1 MKRITRI
8 ILAITFCLIAF
19 PNATYAKKKSSS
31 ANNFYFN
38 EFVADYYLEKA
49 SDGTG
54 KMHVR
59 EKLVAVFPYSDQNH
73 GIERYIPYTNQNGKN
88 LTIDSRDDLHL
99 KVSRNGSSEPFTIST
114 DSGAFKVRIGDA
126 DTYVH
131 GTQTYVLEYDFTH
144 VITAFDSAEH
154 SSTPFQELYWDTNGT
169 GWEQTF
175 GSVTANLHMSD
186 EVLEHVKPNAQWCY
200 TGAQG
205 ENTGRCSFA
214 ETVDGFS
221 WSFKYVD
228 KGENLTFVVDFDPNT
243 FKIPDP
249 KYNYLGY
256 AIAAIEIGIVALSF
270 LAFNSYR
277 KKRLEKIEYSK
288 RSIMPEYAPH
298 KDHTV
303 AEMATVYTNTTK
315 QSMVATVLD
324 LTVRK
329 KISIVKGK
337 KSTFGGQKWNIVVND
352 LKDLKSWEIDV
363 LHIIA
368 GSDPKEGSTYEMKTS
383 YSSKKAILAQDYN
396 ESTIEALS
404 NAGFLEKN
412 KSGKVKKFI
421 SHDTDKKSAI
431 FAYIFF
437 MPLALTA
444 GIGIPF
450 IVKEIL
456 AAITNQEFTLDKG
469 LLEMVIVSAI
479 STIIL
484 VIIVARTSKIKTIS
498 DRTIAGL
505 ELSQYMEGLKLYIKM
520 AEADRLKFLQSVDG
534 AETSNEG
541 IVKLYEKV
549 LPYAALFGLEKSWM
563 AELAKYY
570 ELEDVTAPD
579 WYTAG
584 VTVSTFNSVSS
595 SIRSSTVSSSGS
607 SGGGGGGFSGGGGGG
622 GGGGGW

>member
-131 GTQTYVLEYDFTH
+131 GTQTYILEYDFKH

-175 GSVTANLHMSD
+175 GSVTANLHMTD
-186 EVLEHVKPNAQWCY
+186 EVLEHVKPDANWCY
-200 TGAQG
+200 AGKQGKKDLHCSVEKTSDGYSWNITRVGA
-205 ENTGRCSFA
+205 
-214 ETVDGFS
+214 
-221 WSFKYVD
+221 
-228 KGENLTFVVDFDPNT
+228 GENLTFVVDFDPAT

-256 AIAAIEIGIVALSF
+256 AIAVIEIGIVTLSL
-270 LAFNSYR
+270 LAFHNYR

-298 KDHTV
+298 KDYTV
-303 AEMATVYTNTTK
+303 AEMATLYTGYTK

-324 LTVRK
+324 LTIRK
-329 KISIVKGK
+329 KISIQKGK
-337 KSTFGGQKWNIVVND
+337 KAALGGQKWDIVIND
-352 LKDLKSWEIDV
+352 LKGLKTWELDV

-368 GSDPKEGSTYEMKTS
+368 GTDPKEGSTYEMKTS
-383 YSSKKAILAQDYN
+383 YSSAKAKLAEDYN
-396 ESTIEALS
+396 KSVINRLS
-404 NAGFLEKN
+404 DIGLLEKS
-412 KSGKVKKFI
+412 KSGKAKQFI
-421 SHDTDKKSAI
+421 SHSSDKASTILLCICFTPVA
-431 FAYIFF
+431 
-437 MPLALTA
+437 MVA
-444 GIGIPF
+444 GIGLPF
-450 IVKEIL
+450 LFKELL
-456 AAITNQEFTLDKG
+456 AVFTNQEFTLDKG
-469 LLEMVIVSAI
+469 LLEMVIVSAF
-479 STIIL
+479 STIALII
-484 VIIVARTSKIKTIS
+484 IIVQASKIKTVS

-505 ELSQYMEGLKLYIKM
+505 ELSNYMEGLKLYIKM
-520 AEADRLKFLQSVDG
+520 AEADRLKFLQSVEG

-563 AELAKYY
+563 KELEKYY
-570 ELEDVTAPD
+570 ELDNVTAPD
-579 WYTAG
+579 WYAAG